1 MLVLRNV
8 RVFMRKSRSE
18 ETAKSEYFHMRFEEE
33 WILMEKF
40 LDQMWR
46 DRKERD
52 DRHIFYKTESR
63 KK

>member
-33 WILMEKF
+33 WILMEK
-40 LDQMWR
+40 
-46 DRKERD
+46 
-52 DRHIFYKTESR
+52 
-63 KK
+63 